1 MASSY
6 SPLLRVELV
15 GTGDQS
21 GTWGI
26 TTNTNLGTILEDAIA
41 GTAAI
46 NVTAGDVTL
55 TEVDGGAD
63 QSRCMILRVSG
74 TPGTSRNIVAPAS
87 SKVYMVINGSDDA
100 IVLKTSVST
109 GVTIPVSANIVA
121 AYNGT
126 DFVAIAQA
134 LPESI
139 VTLDGVQT
147 LTNKTLT
154 SPKIGT
160 AILDVNGNEL
170 LKINQASSAVNEITV
185 ANAAT
190 GNPPS
195 FTATGNDTNIDIS
208 IVPKGTGIVRTSA
221 TYNDIYGKLRA
232 IPRSGS
238 AKTGSYTLALAD
250 VGLMIEVQSGGS
262 IIIPDTVFSAGDAV
276 SIFNNT
282 STSITVTCNITTAY
296 IAGTDSDKSSVS
308 IATRGVATVLFI
320 SGTLCVISG
329 NVS

>member
-1 MASSY
+1 MASTY
-6 SPLLRVELV
+6 SPLLRVELP

-41 GTAAI
+41 GTAAL
-46 NVTAGDVTL
+46 NVTAGNVTL

-74 TPGTSRNIVAPAS
+74 TPGTSRNIVAPAL
-87 SKVYMVINGSDDA
+87 SKAYMVINGSDGSV
-100 IVLKTSVST
+100 VLKTSSST
-109 GVTIPVSANIVA
+109 GLIITPGANVVA
-121 AYNGT
+121 AYNGS
-126 DFVAIAQA
+126 DFVAIAEA
-134 LPESI
+134 LPDNV
-139 VTLDGVQT
+139 VTLDATQT
-147 LTNKTLT
+147 LINKTLT
-154 SPKIGT
+154 SPRVGT
-160 AILDVNGNEL
+160 AILDTSGNEL
-170 LKINQASSAVNEITV
+170 IKVNPAGSAVNEITV
-185 ANAAT
+185 ANAAS

-195 FTATGNDTNIDIS
+195 FSATGNDTNIDIS

-221 TYNDIYGKLRA
+221 TYNDLYGKLRA
-232 IPRSGS
+232 IPRSGA
-238 AKTGSYTLALAD
+238 AKTGSYTLGLAD

-282 STSITVTCNITTAY
+282 STNITITCNITTAY
-296 IAGTDSDKSSVS
+296 IAGTDVDKSSVS
-308 IATRGVATVLFI
+308 LATRGVTTILFI
-320 SGTLCVISG
+320 SGTLCVLSG